1 MFLQAPQPG
10 QVPGKAPKTCQL
22 TQKAP
27 YELKRERKFLTRW
40 KDEFDWVIYE
50 DGEMFCGVCR
60 RQPNLADN
68 SSSLVKG
75 TSAFRHD
82 TLLSHGLSKRHQ
94 HCAVAEKAKCPNA
107 EVPTIVQSVQK
118 MDPAF
123 FNKMKN
129 VMHTAYYVAKQ
140 EQPFTQFPELFGL
153 INRTGGTLP
162 DSYNSDKACARF
174 ICNIYDVEREKLME
188 KLRKAKHFSIMID
201 GATDGG
207 TIENEAV
214 YIRFM
219 ADEGPVNAFLS
230 IQAVKHGNASGILD
244 AIYAAFGEAGIDD
257 WKERLVGFGSDGA
270 AVNVGCRNGVA
281 AQLLRDIPYLI
292 SIHCVAHRLELGVTK
307 AIKENANMVQL
318 QNTLKNLYDQYH
330 YSPKALR
337 ELHLIAEALEEKV
350 LKPSN
355 LQGARWLP
363 YVHRAT
369 KIVCDSYPVLLAH
382 FEDMASME
390 RNPKPSPAVVGRA
403 KQVTGYLK
411 SLHHLIFLHFMCDTL
426 DHLAL
431 LSKEF
436 QKDNNT
442 VCQAVESLETC
453 YWNLTALKTEMGPQ
467 MAKVYE
473 AVKTNGEHRGVQF
486 HVQNTVPSLEAER
499 AAVIDERCERF
510 RSLVTLLKIYLVL
523 PVSTAV
529 CERGFSAMK
538 RVKSDWRTSLNSVQL
553 HRLLFLSIEGP
564 KLQDF
569 DAGLVVERWWT
580 CSQRQRRPG
589 FNPWESRRR
598 SEDTED
604 E

>member
-1 MFLQAPQPG
+1 ML
-10 QVPGKAPKTCQL
+10 
-22 TQKAP
+22 
-27 YELKRERKFLTRW
+27 
-40 KDEFDWVIYE
+40 
-50 DGEMFCGVCR
+50 CGVCR
-60 RQPNLADN
+60 EQPTLADN

-82 TLLSHGLSKRHQ
+82 TLLSHGISKRHQ
-94 HCAVAEKAKCPNA
+94 HCAVAENAK
-107 EVPTIVQSVQK
+107 
-118 MDPAF
+118 
-123 FNKMKN
+123 
-129 VMHTAYYVAKQ
+129 AYYIAKQ
-140 EQPFTQFPELFGL
+140 EQPFTQFPELYGL

-162 DSYNSDKACARF
+162 ESYNSDKACARF

-188 KLRKAKHFSIMID
+188 KLKKAKHFSIMID

-219 ADEGPVNAFLS
+219 AGEGPC
-230 IQAVKHGNASGILD
+230 
-244 AIYAAFGEAGIDD
+244 GIDD

-270 AVNVGCRNGVA
+270 AVNVGCRNGEA
-281 AQLLRDIPYLI
+281 AQLLREIPYLV

-355 LQGARWLP
+355 LHGARWLP

-411 SLHHLIFLHFMCDTL
+411 NLHHLIFLHFMCDTL

-436 QKDNNT
+436 QKDNNM

-453 YWNLTALKTEMGPQ
+453 YWNLTALKTEIGPQ

-486 HVQNTVPSLEAER
+486 QVRHTVPSLEAER
-499 AAVIDERCERF
+499 AAVIDAIIFHLEEKLRGLQRGIPVSKFKAFDPSCWPKWDRSDTSAQF
-510 RSLVTLLKIYLVL
+510 RESGQEDLRALTRHFSVLLCREDISTEDVL
-523 PVSTAV
+523 SNFQDYKVFAQGRSAVPMRDTFLNILKSVSTAV
-529 CERGFSAMK
+529 CERGFSTMK
-538 RVKSDWRTSLNSVQL
+538 RIKSDWRTSLSSVQL
-553 HRLLFLSIEGP
+553 QRLLFLSVEGP
-564 KLQDF
+564 KLQNF

-580 CSQRQRRPG
+580 CSKRQRRPG
-589 FNPWESRRR
+589 FNPWESRRCQ
-598 SEDTED
+598 SEDTD